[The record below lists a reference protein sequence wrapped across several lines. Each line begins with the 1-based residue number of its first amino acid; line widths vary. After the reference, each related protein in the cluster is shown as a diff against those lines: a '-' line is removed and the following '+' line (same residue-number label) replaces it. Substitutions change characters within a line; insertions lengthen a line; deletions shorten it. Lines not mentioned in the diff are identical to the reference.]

1 MALLSLPPPPP
12 RRPMAAGHAILVVLI
27 ALGIGM
33 VLNAPGLAAAAARQ
47 PFGWQRSV
55 AVTLLTP
62 IRTFSD
68 LAGLNWPH
76 VALADVAAQATGSAS
91 SGDQVAAAAPAPAQR
106 ATAPT
111 AAVTGDETQ
120 PSPRRSPPGD
130 DRRGGTREYPLRM
143 WVGGDS
149 LTSEFGPALVDVAVR
164 TRRVTADVDFR
175 FSTGLVRPDF
185 FNWPAQLRRVAA
197 TVDPDVFVVMF
208 GANDGQNLQVDDR
221 VLTFGTPAWQAEY
234 RRRVTALMQRL
245 SARGRWVWWVGQPG
259 MRSPDFDARMSL
271 LNEVY
276 RSAAADHRR
285 VSYVDSRALFTGPT
299 GAFSPYLDDGGG
311 NRTLMR
317 QQDGIH
323 LTRAG
328 GQRLADVVFAEVAA
342 RWGLAEGS

>member
-1 MALLSLPPPPP
+1 MAFTSLPPPPP
-12 RRPMAAGHAILVVLI
+12 RRTMAAGHAILVVLI
-27 ALGIGM
+27 ALGIGT

-55 AVTLLTP
+55 AVTVLTP

-76 VALADVAAQATGSAS
+76 VALADIAAEANGSAS
-91 SGDQVAAAAPAPAQR
+91 PDDPASAPSPADGAVR
-106 ATAPT
+106 PTAP
-111 AAVTGDETQ
+111 VTGGKTE
-120 PSPRRSPPGD
+120 PAPRRSPPGN
-130 DRRGGTREYPLRM
+130 DRRGGSREDPLRM

-164 TRRVTADVDFR
+164 TRRVAAEVDFR
-175 FSTGLVRPDF
+175 FSTGLARPDF
-185 FNWPAQLRRVAA
+185 FDWPAQLRRVAA
-197 TVDPDVFVVMF
+197 TADPDVFVVMF

-221 VLTFGTPAWQAEY
+221 VLTFGTPAWHAEY
-234 RRRVTALMQRL
+234 HRRVTALMQRL

-259 MRSPDFDARMSL
+259 MRSADFDARMSL
-271 LNEVY
+271 LNDVY
-276 RSAAADHRR
+276 RSAAADHQR
-285 VSYVDSRALFTGPT
+285 VAYVDSRALFTGPT
-299 GAFSPYLDDGGG
+299 GAFSPYLDDARG

-328 GQRLADVVFAEVAA
+328 GQRLAGTVFAEIDA
-342 RWGLAEGS
+342 RWALTEGD